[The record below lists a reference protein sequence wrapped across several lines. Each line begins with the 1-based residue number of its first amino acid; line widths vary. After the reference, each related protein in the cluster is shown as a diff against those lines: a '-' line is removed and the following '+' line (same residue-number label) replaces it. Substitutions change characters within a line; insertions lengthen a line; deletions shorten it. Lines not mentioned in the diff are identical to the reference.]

1 MRNIKIDFK
10 YIVSLFDVLVKR
22 TIKGE
27 AFNRGDY
34 YCGITNDVER
44 RAKEHNAEFINY
56 VESDNK
62 ETAIAA
68 ETLLGES
75 GYDIGKKAGN
85 GARENS
91 VFVYVYKKTSETIED
106 VPDDV

>member
-1 MRNIKIDFK
+1 MRTIKLKVK
-10 YIVSLFDVLVKR
+10 YIVSLFDVFVKN
-22 TIKGE
+22 TINGE
-27 AFNRGDY
+27 TFDRSDY

-56 VESDNK
+56 VESDSK

-68 ETLLGES
+68 EILLGKN

-91 VFVYVYKKTSETIED
+91 VFVYIYKKTSETIED